1 VGKKSLM
8 NTYPALYNITRKK
21 NVTVASVLSTV
32 PLNVTFRRA
41 LTGVNLKNWLKLVE
55 SVIAVRLSDQDDVF
69 VCNNSKKGYF

>member
-41 LTGVNLKNWLKLVE
+41 LTGVNLTKL
-55 SVIAVRLSDQDDVF
+55 A
-69 VCNNSKKGYF
+69 